1 MKTSQKEIQV
11 EDEEE
16 LVFVEMEEVKMC
28 YRELLNIIDKTGI
41 G

>member
-11 EDEEE
+11 EDEAE
-16 LVFVEMEEVKMC
+16 LVFMEMEEVRKHS
-28 YRELLNIIDKTGI
+28 RELWKIINKMEI

>member
-16 LVFVEMEEVKMC
+16 LVFMEMEEDKNRS
-28 YRELLNIIDKTGI
+28 RELLKIIDKMGI

>member
-1 MKTSQKEIQV
+1 MRIPQREIQV

-16 LVFVEMEEVKMC
+16 LVMEMEEVEKHS
-28 YRELLNIIDKTGI
+28 RELLKMTDKMEI

>member
-11 EDEEE
+11 EDKEE

-28 YRELLNIIDKTGI
+28 YREPLNIIDKTEI